1 MISISSGAVL
11 LHRLRG
17 GAATESKEKV
27 KHKYRLVNQPDS
39 FSALPVRGWNCMQI
53 QEFSAELEDWNK
65 QTAKTGRIASFRVRL
80 TAIPCAKVS
89 AYREQPDFVPGSG

>member
-39 FSALPVRGWNCMQI
+39 FSAFQDGGWNYRRI
-53 QEFSAELEDWNK
+53 PEVPAEFDSWDKTGER
-65 QTAKTGRIASFRVRL
+65 TGRIDWFRVH
-80 TAIPCAKVS
+80 
-89 AYREQPDFVPGSG
+89 